1 MDNKEKIVGLI
12 RQKGPCLPSNIYKE
26 LETNQLFASAM
37 LGELVSSGTLKV
49 STLKRSSSPYYYLED
64 EKEKLQTIAHYLNDK
79 DPLAYNLIKENLV
92 VRDSDQSPLIR
103 VTLRAIKDFAIP
115 LKINLNGEI
124 ILFWKWYIISNKEA
138 EEKIKEILG
147 IKQPETK
154 QEKLPEQ
161 IKSSEPTK
169 EIETKEEPEK
179 QIEQP
184 LKQDK
189 IETQVVEKTK
199 IEDKKTEPKEIIQK
213 TKEIPKIET
222 NSKKE
227 IEQKQKPLIE
237 SKSIQD
243 DSSPFLIKL
252 KKYFEK
258 NNILVIEQEIINRT
272 KTEIDF
278 ILEIP
283 SPVGNLSY
291 YCKAKNK
298 KKINDSDIASAYV
311 QGQQKKLP
319 ILVIITGD
327 MTKKSKEMLKNE
339 FRGIKVQKI

>member
-1 MDNKEKIVGLI
+1 MDNKEKIVSLI

-49 STLKRSSSPYYYLED
+49 SNLKRSLSPYYYLED
-64 EKEKLQTIAHYLNDK
+64 EKEKLQTIAQYLNDK
-79 DPLAYNLIKENLV
+79 DTLAYDLIKENLV
-92 VRDSDQSPLIR
+92 VRDSDQSPLMR

-147 IKQPETK
+147 IKQSSSK
-154 QEKLPEQ
+154 QEKIPEQ
-161 IKSSEPTK
+161 IKSPEPIK
-169 EIETKEEPEK
+169 EIETKEKLEK

-184 LKQDK
+184 IKQDK
-189 IETQVVEKTK
+189 IETQVVEK
-199 IEDKKTEPKEIIQK
+199 
-213 TKEIPKIET
+213 PKIET
-222 NSKKE
+222 TTKKQIEDIRTNVSKTFKE
-227 IEQKQKPLIE
+227 VKQKHLVE

-243 DSSPFLIKL
+243 DSSPFLIIL

-258 NNILVIEQEIINRT
+258 NNIIIIEQEIINRT

-283 SPVGNLSY
+283 SPVGALSY

-327 MTKKSKEMLKNE
+327 MTKKSKEMLTNE

>member
-1 MDNKEKIVGLI
+1 MDNKEKIVSLI

-49 STLKRSSSPYYYLED
+49 SNLKRSSSPYYYLED
-64 EKEKLQTIAHYLNDK
+64 EKEKLQSIASYLNDK
-79 DPLAYNLIKENLV
+79 DTLAYNLIKEKLII
-92 VRDSDQSPLIR
+92 RDSEQSALIR

-115 LKINLNGEI
+115 IHIKLNGEP
-124 ILFWKWYIISNKEA
+124 ILFWKWFILSNKEA

-147 IKQPETK
+147 IKKPE
-154 QEKLPEQ
+154 LPKKE
-161 IKSSEPTK
+161 IKKEEIKPEPK
-169 EIETKEEPEK
+169 EIETKQEPEK

-184 LKQDK
+184 IPKEK
-189 IETQVVEKTK
+189 IETKVIEKQK
-199 IEDKKTEPKEIIQK
+199 IEDKKIKQKEITQK
-213 TKEIPKIET
+213 IKEPL
-222 NSKKE
+222 KE
-227 IEQKQKPLIE
+227 IETKFPKELEEKQEHLIE
-237 SKSIQD
+237 SKID
-243 DSSPFLIKL
+243 TSSPFLNKL
-252 KKYFEK
+252 TKYFEK
-258 NNILVIEQEIINRT
+258 NNIKIIEQEITNRT
-272 KTEIDF
+272 KTEVDF

-283 SPVGNLSY
+283 SPVGNLQY

-319 ILVIITGD
+319 ILVVITGD
-327 MTKKSKEMLKNE
+327 MTKKSKEMLNNE